1 MIRSLDAFDGIEKEL
16 SAEGL
21 FNLALWFQSINA
33 REKAIDS
40 YAKAFGI
47 NPGLVEA
54 LYNTGVLYYEQ
65 KDWKEAIEHFKKAL
79 DRKPDFEAAA
89 FNLAAAHRENG
100 SFEEAAEMYLYATH
114 LNQQLVMAHH
124 NRALCLQRIGK
135 HTQAISAFQRAIA
148 LEPDNAIHWF
158 HLAESFFK
166 IQSIDDALAS
176 LQQAAKL
183 KPDWDRA
190 LYNLAIVLRSKERLA
205 DAIRHIQ
212 RVLELNPRFEDAQ
225 VYLFRL
231 AQHACDWPL
240 AAKAAAR
247 IDTLTAQQLEKGIKT
262 AEIPMVSLR
271 RHADPMRNLTVARS
285 WSRHIAQEIVH
296 LPDRPIF
303 RHSRNLTSR
312 LRVGYLSSD
321 FKDHAVAHQIRG
333 MLAAHNR
340 QEFEIF
346 GYMANPDDGT
356 RYRQLLI
363 EACDRTRDI
372 HDLSPLAAA
381 RNIYEDGIHILVEM
395 SGYSKDSLMPIA
407 SMRPAPL
414 QISYLGFLGST
425 GADCIDYTLAD
436 LVVVPPEHTT
446 HYSEKVIHLPHCYQA
461 NDDMQAISNR
471 SVDRKDY
478 NLPLDSFV
486 YCSFNQPYKIDAN
499 LFDIWMRILKNVN
512 SSVLWLIER
521 SPLATDNLKQAAV
534 KAGVDPAR
542 LVFTGFVPLE
552 ENLARLRLADL
563 VLDTLQYNG
572 GATTSNALWAGV
584 PVLTVLG
591 THWVSRMTAS
601 ALRAIGLPELIS
613 PDRQTYEH
621 IAIDLA
627 NHPGKMTALR
637 RKLSIQRQCAP
648 LFDTRLFTQHVEFAF
663 RHIWKQYATGIKP
676 RSFAVPPLKSSK
688 HADAI
693 HPQKLR

>member
-1 MIRSLDAFDGIEKEL
+1 MIRSLDTFDGIEKEF

-21 FNLALWFQSINA
+21 FILALWFQSINA
-33 REKAIDS
+33 TEKAIDS
-40 YAKAFGI
+40 YTKAFGI
-47 NPGLVEA
+47 DPGLVEA

-65 KDWKEAIEHFKKAL
+65 KDWQEAIEHFKKAL
-79 DRKPDFEAAA
+79 DRKPDFEVAA

-100 SFEEAAEMYLYATH
+100 SFQEAAEMYLYVSH
-114 LNQQLVMAHH
+114 LNPTLVRAHH
-124 NRALCLQRIGK
+124 NRALCLQRAGK

-176 LQQAAKL
+176 LLQAGKL

-205 DAIRHIQ
+205 DAILHIQ
-212 RVLELNPRFEDAQ
+212 RVLELSPQFDDAQ

-240 AAKAAAR
+240 AAKVAAR

-271 RHADPMRNLTVARS
+271 RHADPMRNLPVARS
-285 WSRHIAQEIVH
+285 WSRHIAQETVH

-340 QEFEIF
+340 QDFEIF

-363 EACDRTRDI
+363 EACDQTRDI
-372 HDLSPLAAA
+372 HGLSPVAAA
-381 RNIYEDGIHILVEM
+381 RKIYEDGIHILVEM

-425 GADCIDYTLAD
+425 GADYIDYTLAD
-436 LVVVPPEHTT
+436 VVVVPPEHTI

-471 SVDRKDY
+471 SVGRKDY
-478 NLPLDSFV
+478 NLPSDSFV
-486 YCSFNQPYKIDAN
+486 YCSFNQPYKIDAD
-499 LFDIWMRILKNVN
+499 LFDAWMRILKKVD

-521 SPLATDNLKQAAV
+521 SPLAKHNLKRAAIE
-534 KAGVDPAR
+534 AGVDPAR
-542 LVFTGFVPLE
+542 LIFTGFVPLE

-601 ALRAIGLPELIS
+601 ALHAIGMPELIS

-621 IAIDLA
+621 MAIDLA
-627 NHPGKMTALR
+627 SHPGKRKALR

-648 LFDTRLFTQHVEFAF
+648 LFDTQLFTRHVEFAY
-663 RHIWKQYATGIKP
+663 RHIWKQYATGRKP
-676 RSFAVPPLKSSK
+676 LSFAVPPLISSK
-688 HADAI
+688 HADDI

>member
-183 KPDWDRA
+183 RPDWDRA

-212 RVLELNPRFEDAQ
+212 RALELNPRFEDAQ

-285 WSRHIAQEIVH
+285 WSRHIAQETVH

-436 LVVVPPEHTT
+436 VVVVPPEHTT

-637 RKLSIQRQCAP
+637 RKIVDPASVCAI
-648 LFDTRLFTQHVEFAF
+648 V
-663 RHIWKQYATGIKP
+663 
-676 RSFAVPPLKSSK
+676 
-688 HADAI
+688 
-693 HPQKLR
+693 